1 MQRCVCYDVVTTK
14 ENTKTQ
20 NTKTHNQVITKN
32 KKEKKAMTEKTR
44 LEERFETI
52 GIALGAIITSLMVL
66 APICMWP

>member
-1 MQRCVCYDVVTTK
+1 
-14 ENTKTQ
+14 
-20 NTKTHNQVITKN
+20 
-32 KKEKKAMTEKTR
+32 MTEKTR